1 MREPARSETLQAAV
15 RGVGATVNTVELD
28 VTQDE
33 SVSNTVSA
41 VVAEAGCVD
50 VLVNNAGVGHAG
62 TVEEMDLQ
70 LARTV
75 FETNFWGPV
84 RLIRAVVPHMRR
96 RGGGVIVN
104 VSSFSTRLPALPVV
118 SMYAATKAALST
130 LTEALRWEVA
140 EQNIRVF
147 AIEPGFFTTE
157 LYHGGQ
163 THVGSASPY
172 APLVERVDR
181 ILADSLA
188 TGDDPARLGEIIV
201 NAVADITTPARL
213 VVGQDAEQRIDA
225 FQTMGI
231 AKWDT
236 LIERLLQS

>member
-1 MREPARSETLQAAV
+1 
-15 RGVGATVNTVELD
+15 
-28 VTQDE
+28 
-33 SVSNTVSA
+33 
-41 VVAEAGCVD
+41 
-50 VLVNNAGVGHAG
+50 
-62 TVEEMDLQ
+62 
-70 LARTV
+70 
-75 FETNFWGPV
+75 
-84 RLIRAVVPHMRR
+84 
-96 RGGGVIVN
+96 VN

-140 EQNIRVF
+140 DQNIRVF

-157 LYHGGQ
+157 LYHAGQ
-163 THVGSASPY
+163 TDVGSASPY

-188 TGDDPARLGEIIV
+188 TGDDPSRLGEIIV
-201 NAVADITTPARL
+201 DAVADITTPARL